1 MNNLQFNETE
11 MFENEESQFKSTGK
25 KPDYYL
31 GCFDTPELVE
41 QAKRVIRSTARS
53 FYDRNPFLFQNK
65 GYTPEDLENEIHL
78 KLLHKFVE
86 QENPFWVSTLGNL
99 KTISSFTLSKLIR
112 NLMQKNQPKTTSLST
127 YLQNAEDD
135 DAEIELGGIIFKDET
150 DLEEEV
156 LNPIFLSD
164 ILSYIENLPENSDKY
179 SKIFK
184 YNLYL
189 TQGIIV
195 NLTNKE
201 ITGLDKIKL
210 QGKGTLR
217 TAVALVEGMD
227 KKSKQLRKIEREY
240 LSKMRDI
247 LQNEEY
253 GININVDNYL
263 EDQEDQKLIL
273 KGGSLKDKS
282 QEDVNRIVRKGGILN
297 KEKESELIGH
307 KELAKKLTK
316 IENKKKSGI
325 KYKILNG
332 RITKIPKP
340 LTPQEQRQQAKLE
353 YKQRQ
358 EDSKFDIK
366 EEYELAVIEA

>member
-99 KTISSFTLSKLIR
+99 RTISSFTLSKLIR

-135 DAEIELGGIIFKDET
+135 DAETELGGIIFKDET

-340 LTPQEQRQQAKLE
+340 LTPREQRQQAKLE